1 MGESKAMTRSKHAES
16 VLSRAARKSLAR
28 EEGAGDL
35 GRDPGINTSKGVF
48 GRGSGPRALQ
58 ADSTDE
64 GDVLNDT
71 TRVGAIDPGQ
81 RGRTNK

>member
-1 MGESKAMTRSKHAES
+1 MTRSKHADS
-16 VLSRAARKSLAR
+16 LLSRAARKNLAQG
-28 EEGAGDL
+28 EAGEL

-48 GRGSGPRALQ
+48 GRGTDPRVLQ

-64 GDVLNDT
+64 GDILSDT
-71 TRVGAIDPGQ
+71 TREGAVDPGQ